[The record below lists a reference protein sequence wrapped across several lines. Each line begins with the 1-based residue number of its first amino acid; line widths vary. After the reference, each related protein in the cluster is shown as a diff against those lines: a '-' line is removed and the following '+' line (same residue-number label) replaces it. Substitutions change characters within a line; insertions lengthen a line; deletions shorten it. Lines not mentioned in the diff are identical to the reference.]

1 LYREKNAFEEHKNNP
16 PYQKWESQIKPE
28 MVTEF
33 LPLFSGDTVS
43 SLVNE
48 QRNSQI
54 TTLFMKESTNV
65 PTPNEINW
73 PDAVWQEINA
83 GVMRE
88 VSKVRVAQKIF
99 PTSVL
104 TDNPTQVADE
114 VINFGALTIR
124 EGATKPYTE
133 IFAEFSLTS
142 TQVQQESTQHVGRT
156 LAIMAAKALALAE
169 DRYFYQVSD
178 RAARR
183 DPDPANSDVKFVRPV
198 KIENWRTNLD
208 FGLLAE
214 ARPKDDKGDDAG
226 DDADSTKVS
235 KLIDVQPS
243 TGSNA
248 TWGENTFKAVTRGI
262 SLLVAKTQAPNYA
275 LVLPTDPYADTFV
288 PPGNESLVT
297 TADRIR
303 PLVEGGFYTSG
314 VLPPDEGLL
323 VALGGEPIKL
333 YVGREA
339 TTEFVR
345 KEGANY
351 FFRVVERVQYVVRD
365 PRALVLLRFAAPAP
379 QVAPA
384 VHDGE

>member
-1 LYREKNAFEEHKNNP
+1 
-16 PYQKWESQIKPE
+16 
-28 MVTEF
+28 M
-33 LPLFSGDTVS
+33 
-43 SLVNE
+43 
-48 QRNSQI
+48 
-54 TTLFMKESTNV
+54 

-73 PDAVWQEINA
+73 PDAVWQEINE

-114 VINFGALTIR
+114 VINFVALTIR
-124 EGATKPYTE
+124 EGVTKPYTE
-133 IFAEFSLTS
+133 LFAEFSLTS

-178 RAARR
+178 RGARR
-183 DPDPANSDVKFVRPV
+183 DPDPNSSDVKFEPPV
-198 KIENWRTNLD
+198 EIVNWRTDLD

-214 ARPKDDKGDDAG
+214 ANPPDAN
-226 DDADSTKVS
+226 DTDSTRVS
-235 KLIDVQPS
+235 KPIEVTPS

-288 PPGNESLVT
+288 PPGDESLVT

-314 VLPPDEGLL
+314 VLPQDEGLL
-323 VALGGEPIKL
+323 VALGGEPVKL

-345 KEGANY
+345 KEGANF

-365 PRALVLLRFAAPAP
+365 PRALVLLKFKAPAAPGVPAAPA
-379 QVAPA
+379 AP
-384 VHDGE
+384 GGTKKS